1 MSLLHIGIVLCVCP
15 QEDSDGAPQ
24 VEVSVAVVP
33 SLPRGAAV
41 ELHVIAVQD
50 RPADRLSHCSLSEV
64 PGGTVECRLVQS
76 SCGRY
81 ASVSLSVCFSA
92 AHAAAESVTDALLS
106 SYQNAVQKTKNLS
119 ALCARVFYKSHDTS
133 VTEIATG
140 TAHLH
145 RFKY

>member
-81 ASVSLSVCFSA
+81 ASVSLSVCFST